1 MSLRVAEN
9 GRLQT
14 AERKFAVVVNVE
26 CSRKVDELAV
36 AVFTEAADGGSG
48 GVLEP
53 EQLAALVESF
63 AGGVIA
69 GASDASVLETGFFE
83 HQFRV
88 STRNGECQKRR
99 LDFRVREPR
108 GGKVTF

>member
-1 MSLRVAEN
+1 MN
-9 GRLQT
+9 DGGLQA
-14 AERKFAVVVNVE
+14 AERKFAIVVDME
-26 CSRKVDELAV
+26 CPREINELAV
-36 AVFTEAADGGSG
+36 AVFSEAADGCAG
-48 GVLEP
+48 GILEA

-69 GASDASVLETGFFE
+69 GATDAGVLETGFFE

-88 STRNGECQKRR
+88 STRNGERQERR